1 MPVFK
6 SRTAVG
12 LARGV
17 KAFLNIEVGVTRG
30 EVPGAVA
37 APRLTEA
44 RPVKKLGRAGR
55 RMLGKVRGVAE
66 ERALPVA
73 NDKVGRSGGVKPE
86 NMIWIF
92 GTGRSGSTWLRSMMS
107 EMKSH
112 RVWEEPMVGKL
123 FGEFYGKAQR
133 GQLGSKNFIMGD
145 PTRRGWI
152 RSVRNFVLDGVEY
165 AHPQLRPSD
174 YLVIKEPNGTAGA
187 PLLMEALPE
196 SRMICLIRD
205 PRDVVASSL
214 DAARK
219 DSWLYER
226 KSQGRWK
233 ERNLADTKPN
243 AFVRSRADGYLRYV
257 ERAREAYEAH
267 KGPKVLVRYEELL
280 DDTLGTMKRIYSALE
295 IPVEEQELARS
306 MNKHSWQNIPAE
318 KKGEGKFYRKATPGG
333 WKEDLTSEQVRI
345 VEKTTAPVL
354 KEFYP
359 V

>member
-1 MPVFK
+1 MPVLKDHIAF
-6 SRTAVG
+6 R

-17 KAFLNIEVGVTRG
+17 KVFLDLEAGITRG
-30 EVPGAVA
+30 ETPGTRVFSVGAKLKRVGS
-37 APRLTEA
+37 RLA
-44 RPVKKLGRAGR
+44 SGGR
-55 RMLGKVRGVAE
+55 RIVADRRDAAVREKPARG
-66 ERALPVA
+66 L
-73 NDKVGRSGGVKPE
+73 KPE

-107 EMKSH
+107 EMGNH

-133 GQLGSKNFIMGD
+133 GQLNSKNFIMGD

-152 RSVRNFVLDGVEY
+152 RSVRNFVLNGAGY
-165 AHPQLRPSD
+165 AHPQLRPGD
-174 YLVIKEPNGTAGA
+174 FLVIKEPNGTAGA

-233 ERNLADTKPN
+233 EKNLADTKPN
-243 AFVRSRADGYLRYV
+243 AFVRSRANGYLEYI

-267 KGPKVLVRYEELL
+267 KGPKVLVRYEDLL
-280 DDTLGTMKRIYSALE
+280 DDTLETMKRIYSALE
-295 IPVEEQELARS
+295 IPFDERDLAHSVE
-306 MNKHSWQNIPAE
+306 KHSWQNIPSE

-333 WKEDLTSEQVRI
+333 WKEDLTSGQVEI
-345 VEKTTAPVL
+345 VEKITAPVL

-359 V
+359 A